1 METSDSESDIGDP
14 RLDTHKT
21 SKSSVPPIKGKSPMN
36 NIYFHRDS

>member
-21 SKSSVPPIKGKSPMN
+21 SKSSVPPNRGN
-36 NIYFHRDS
+36 LTN